1 MSRTRGR
8 GFKSNANNNMV
19 TNRIVENKSK
29 GRGPG
34 PVTVENRRNIALHS
48 DEHQLSH
55 DMKQVSIND
64 GNQYHQSV
72 RHNSE
77 FFLLNII
84 YIKKEIGRAHV

>member
-1 MSRTRGR
+1 MATRTRGR

-19 TNRIVENKSK
+19 TNRIVEKSK

-34 PVTVENRRNIALHS
+34 PVTVENRRNNIPQHT

-55 DMKQVSIND
+55 DMKQVSISD
-64 GNQYHQSV
+64 VNQYHQSA

-77 FFLLNII
+77 FLLI
-84 YIKKEIGRAHV
+84 YIVVFKK